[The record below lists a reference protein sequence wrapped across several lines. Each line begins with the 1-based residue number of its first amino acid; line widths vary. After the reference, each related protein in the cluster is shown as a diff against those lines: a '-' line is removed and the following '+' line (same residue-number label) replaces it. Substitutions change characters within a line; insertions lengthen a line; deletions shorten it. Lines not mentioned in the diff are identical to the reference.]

1 MKLTSKQLQE
11 NYQKLIDIIDDTF
24 VDTDDNERHTKLREM
39 YDHLEDRIVVAPASG
54 KEHYHYSFAGG
65 YVLHI
70 LHIVDISKQL
80 SVLYKKMGGTIDFTE
95 EELVFSALH
104 HDFGKLGD
112 LDHEY
117 YIPNDDDWRRKKLGE
132 IFTNDPNINNMRVPD
147 RALWLLQHF
156 GIKCSIKE
164 TLGIKLAD
172 GMYDDANPFYL
183 KVFDKNRSLKTS
195 LPHIIHWADAMSTW
209 IEYDEWKQS
218 LEEEK
223 VEVKQRVENIK
234 RAASSTSQDL
244 FDELFGDK
252 K

>member
-11 NYQKLIDIIDDTF
+11 NYKKLIDIIKDTF
-24 VDTDDNERHTKLREM
+24 EEGSKRRERLLKM
-39 YDHLEDRIVVAPASG
+39 YHDLEGRIIVAPASG

-70 LHIVDISKQL
+70 LHIVKISKQL
-80 SVLYKKMGGTIDFTE
+80 SALYEKMGGTIDFTE

-132 IFTNDPNINNMRVPD
+132 IFTNDPDIINMRVPD

-223 VEVKQRVENIK
+223 AEVRHRVENIK
-234 RAASSTSQDL
+234 DAVSGNDRNKDL

-252 K
+252 S